1 MLSFQQNFRFGIPRT
16 QKVILKMYGVVV
28 IPLMSLYLGGIKAN
42 MRYQTDDVKMFTKL
56 VF

>member
-1 MLSFQQNFRFGIPRT
+1 M
-16 QKVILKMYGVVV
+16 ILKMYGVVV
-28 IPLMSLYLGGIKAN
+28 IPLMSLYLDGIEAN